1 MQEHFEYYKILPKFK
16 VIIVDLGKAPQK
28 YNGYFLYKT
37 QIKIWAENPFHFG
50 TKPQDSSTV
59 GNYPF

>member
-37 QIKIWAENPFHFG
+37 PNKIRAENPFHLAQSQ
-50 TKPQDSSTV
+50 QDSSTV